1 MISDFD
7 KKAIVRAVNVVFAD
21 AAALMMVISSNGV
34 RMNAREMLIDMG
46 VDVNDDEIKAEL
58 DRVIAEKA
66 KQLNNGL
73 VNGSKML

>member
-1 MISDFD
+1 MINDFD
-7 KKAIVRAVNVVFAD
+7 KKAIRRAVNVALAD
-21 AAALMMVISSNGV
+21 AAALMMVISSEGV
-34 RMNAREMLIDMG
+34 RITANNMLIDMG